1 MRYLGISIKSA
12 RTFKC
17 IMSMNKQKF
26 YRAAN
31 CVISKVGCKNV
42 SVLTALLLSKCVP
55 IIMYG
60 LPACFLTKT
69 EKTKLDN
76 SLDVI
81 LAKVFGTFNK
91 NILRQ
96 CLYYC
101 GILPLSH
108 QLDLLKMKFLNGL
121 GQLASVDTDYYY
133 LMKVVDR
140 RELVDLY
147 QVHKIDLNSRTSHGK
162 RRCRMWN
169 EFELSLVMY
178 N

>member
-1 MRYLGISIKSA
+1 M
-12 RTFKC
+12 
-17 IMSMNKQKF
+17 
-26 YRAAN
+26 
-31 CVISKVGCKNV
+31 
-42 SVLTALLLSKCVP
+42 
-55 IIMYG
+55 
-60 LPACFLTKT
+60 
-69 EKTKLDN
+69 
-76 SLDVI
+76 
-81 LAKVFGTFNK
+81 FGTFNK

>member
-1 MRYLGISIKSA
+1 MPCNNDVRYLGISIKSA

-55 IIMYG
+55 IITYG

-96 CLYYC
+96 CL
-101 GILPLSH
+101 
-108 QLDLLKMKFLNGL
+108 
-121 GQLASVDTDYYY
+121 
-133 LMKVVDR
+133 
-140 RELVDLY
+140 
-147 QVHKIDLNSRTSHGK
+147 
-162 RRCRMWN
+162 
-169 EFELSLVMY
+169 
-178 N
+178 